1 MKTDR
6 IISDPIRSESVRN
19 EDMVGVFRNPAD
31 MDADADMVFLKSDGC
46 GLSDFSIGLSDRTF
60 AG

>member
-1 MKTDR
+1 VKTDR

-19 EDMVGVFRNPAD
+19 EDMVGVFRNPA
-31 MDADADMVFLKSDGC
+31 DADADMVFLKSDGC